1 MNIAWPLLFCGAI
14 VYALLSGDG
23 ENIIGYLAQSAAEA
37 IALIFTLAGA
47 YTLWCGVLRIFK
59 SCGAVSGLTRL
70 LSPAIKRLFPEHK
83 NDEDVQNHI
92 ATNFAA
98 NMMGLGNAAT
108 PAGIEAVR
116 AMAKKSEGV
125 FTDAMGM
132 FIVVNCSSLQ
142 LIPTT
147 VISLRAQAGS
157 LAAGD
162 IFLPSLVTT
171 FMTTVLSIVLAFAA
185 IKFKQRRIER
195 MLKP

>member
-1 MNIAWPLLFCGAI
+1 VNIAWPLLFCGAI
-14 VYALLSGDG
+14 IYALLSGDG

-70 LSPAIKRLFPEHK
+70 LSPAIKRLFPDHK
-83 NDEDVQNHI
+83 DDEDVKGHI

-108 PAGIEAVR
+108 PAGIEAVK
-116 AMAKKSEGV
+116 AMAKKSDGV
-125 FTDAMGM
+125 FTNAMGM

-142 LIPTT
+142 IIPTT

-157 LAAGD
+157 MAAGD
-162 IFLPSLVTT
+162 IFLPSLVTS
-171 FMTTVLSIVLAFAA
+171 FLTTLLSITLAIIV
-185 IKFKQRRIER
+185 IKYKQKRSKG
-195 MLKP
+195 MANL

>member
-14 VYALLSGDG
+14 IYALLSGDG

-37 IALIFTLAGA
+37 IALIFTLAGV

-70 LSPAIKRLFPEHK
+70 LSPAIRWLFPDHK
-83 NDEDVQNHI
+83 HDQDIQGHI

-108 PAGIEAVR
+108 PAGMEAVK
-116 AMAKKSEGV
+116 AMAKKSGGV

-142 LIPTT
+142 IIPTT

-185 IKFKQRRIER
+185 IKAKQRRNER